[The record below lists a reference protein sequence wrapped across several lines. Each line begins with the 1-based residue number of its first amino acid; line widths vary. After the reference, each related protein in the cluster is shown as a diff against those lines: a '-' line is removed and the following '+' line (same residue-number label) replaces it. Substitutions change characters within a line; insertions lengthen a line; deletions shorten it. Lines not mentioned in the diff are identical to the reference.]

1 MALSNSFFTLR
12 SGSTK
17 SLTFQ
22 QFRGRQ
28 VTKDRVSVVANPQTT
43 GQMEQRL
50 KIPMVASARASL
62 KGLVDHSFEGTA
74 YGWQSLQQF
83 SSLNLS
89 KNALDVKGW
98 IPKGAM
104 DTGEANFIVSRGSLQ
119 NVVFINGPAYEDGRP
134 SGTSIKDKTGRTLA
148 TPYFS
153 GFNNDFM
160 MDTASENPTQQEY
173 EECFLN
179 TLLGTQTT
187 EQLSFLIQ
195 KAGREYSWTNNG
207 TEHSTPKHDFLLY
220 RIDNAHTLAELGLS
234 LIVTSTDTEQPEFEL
249 SLDGN
254 ISIFGKFRLVN
265 SGDDTKKA
273 YKLSVSSQTYAAVG
287 NGVTYPFCLSYSS
300 SRGINTQNGV
310 VSDEGYFISYFAL
323 IHSRLRDNVWSRSS
337 QRLLPVNPNEVKYDW
352 VAATYKKGASNS
364 LKFLNNGDDPTY
376 IPGNSGSADAGDTAN
391 NDGSSSS
398 SSSSGTKSE
407 G

>member
-50 KIPMVASARASL
+50 KIPMVASARAAL

-89 KNALDVKGW
+89 KNALDVKAW

-104 DTGEANFIVSRGSLQ
+104 DTGEANFIVSRGSLAP
-119 NVVFINGPAYEDGRP
+119 FSFTSGPSYVNSDTSKGVTTNYD
-134 SGTSIKDKTGRTLA
+134 GTSLAGIGFTGLNPDYQLNIAANSPTLA
-148 TPYFS
+148 EIEQCILY
-153 GFNNDFM
+153 
-160 MDTASENPTQQEY
+160 
-173 EECFLN
+173 

-187 EQLSFLIQ
+187 EQLSFLLQ
-195 KAGREYSWTNNG
+195 CGNTRYSWVNNG
-207 TEHSTPKHDFLLY
+207 TDHSAPRHEFYLY

-234 LIVTSTDTEQPEFEL
+234 VIAGDLTAASINCYIPFGEDFTLGCVVDVSGEGTAAEPFHIR
-249 SLDGN
+249 LDP
-254 ISIFGKFRLVN
+254 I
-265 SGDDTKKA
+265 A
-273 YKLSVSSQTYAAVG
+273 YSAYEN
-287 NGVTYPFCLSYSS
+287 NGYREFCLSY
-300 SRGINTQNGV
+300 GIALKNKLESAREDV
-310 VSDEGYFISYFAL
+310 PYLSYAAI
-323 IHSRLRDNVWSRSS
+323 IHSRLRDNVWARST
-337 QRLLPVNPNEVKYDW
+337 QRLMPVHATDVAYDT
-352 VAATYKKGASNS
+352 VAATYKKGAANS

-376 IPGNSGSADAGDTAN
+376 IPGNSGGADAGDTAN
-391 NDGSSSS
+391 NDGTNSTSSSS
-398 SSSSGTKSE
+398 SSTGTKTE